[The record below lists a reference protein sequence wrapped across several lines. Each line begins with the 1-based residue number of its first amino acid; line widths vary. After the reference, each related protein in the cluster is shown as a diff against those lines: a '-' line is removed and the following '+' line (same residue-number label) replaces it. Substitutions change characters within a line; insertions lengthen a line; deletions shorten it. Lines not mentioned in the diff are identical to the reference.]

1 MLTGKHWTQ
10 RRLPNRGVR
19 ERTKGAEGFCNTIG
33 KRAVST
39 KQITQISGTHGG
51 THGSSHI
58 CSRGW
63 TSWASMGGEALFPV
77 NAPCPSV
84 GKCHSSKSGVGW
96 WKADILIEAGVED
109 GIVSFWG
116 ETRKA
121 VNI

>member
-19 ERTKGAEGFCNTIG
+19 ERTKGAEGVCNPIG

-39 KQITQISGTHGG
+39 KQITQI
-51 THGSSHI
+51 

-63 TSWASMGGEALFPV
+63 TCWASMGGEALFPV